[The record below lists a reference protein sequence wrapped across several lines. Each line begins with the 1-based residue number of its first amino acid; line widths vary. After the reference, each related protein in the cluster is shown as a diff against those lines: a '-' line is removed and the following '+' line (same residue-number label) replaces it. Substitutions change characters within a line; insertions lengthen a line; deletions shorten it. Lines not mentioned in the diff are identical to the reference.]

1 MTILSCLLDIQMEKT
16 FEEARH
22 ESLHVT
28 VGDIIVGGQS
38 PLLKAMGL
46 NANYLCQEKNREEK
60 LSPIAKLL
68 NIQKSTKIDGQQ
80 QLEGR
85 KTRMMWYETRPVS
98 VGGSTLGC
106 LLLIREVSHC
116 WYDDRLNSSNKKQ
129 ERTVGFE
136 GPLNEPIGC

>member
-1 MTILSCLLDIQMEKT
+1 MIILSCLLDIQVEKT

-38 PLLKAMGL
+38 ALLKAMGL
-46 NANYLCQEKNREEK
+46 NAKYLCQEKNREEK

-80 QLEGR
+80 QLQGR
-85 KTRMMWYETRPVS
+85 KTRMMWYHETHSVS

-106 LLLIREVSHC
+106 LL
-116 WYDDRLNSSNKKQ
+116 WYLHL
-129 ERTVGFE
+129 G
-136 GPLNEPIGC
+136 GIPLLV